1 MFRYS
6 CRIAFGML
14 FLFGFSLHAQGFGE
28 NMGGNQ
34 VTVPIGTTTIGGK
47 TYISMRLQPELAF
60 GKFGVGLDVPL
71 TFSTDGKF
79 RKDEY
84 QGGIGAL
91 RVIRYIRYGVKHEDP
106 VYVRIGDITGTS
118 LGYGLIMHN
127 FTNAVSFDKRKIGA
141 NIDLNYDLRF
151 GLEAVYS
158 DFNRFAVFGM
168 RPYVRPLKT
177 TDMPILKT
185 TEFGVTYITDRDN
198 DALYNITEVGADVGV
213 SVVETSFLKITPY
226 MEYAAI
232 LKNDKLAQY
241 AKDTLNSSYGAGKG
255 FAMGVN
261 FKFNFVADVFT
272 LNAKIERRIYSD
284 NFLPQYFDATY
295 EIGKI
300 NGSPKALALV
310 YSQGRQGTYGEL
322 FANLIGKIQVI
333 GGMSIPDN
341 LKKTNGAIVHLG
353 MAAPDLIP
361 KVTIS
366 GTYDKSNLDKLGD
379 AFKLDQ
385 RSIAHMILAY
395 QAYQTGPF
403 VVQAGVDYK
412 WTFVENKNNDGFK
425 AKRYVT
431 PFVGMTLQLPTGSK

>member
-1 MFRYS
+1 M
-6 CRIAFGML
+6 CKRISTFASAML
-14 FLFGFSLHAQGFGE
+14 FLFGFTLYAQGFGE

-34 VTVPIGTTTIGGK
+34 VTVPIGTTIIGGK

-71 TFSTDGKF
+71 MFSTDGKF
-79 RKDEY
+79 RTDEY
-84 QGGIGAL
+84 KGGIGAL
-91 RVIRYIRYGVKHEDP
+91 RVIRYVRYGVKHEDP
-106 VYVRIGDITGTS
+106 VYVRIGDISGTS
-118 LGYGLIMHN
+118 LGYGLIMYN

-141 NIDLNYDLRF
+141 NVDLNYDLRF

-158 DFNRFAVFGM
+158 DFNRFAVFGV

-185 TEFGVTYITDRDN
+185 TEFGVTYITDRDK
-198 DALYNITEVGADVGV
+198 DALYNITEIGADVGV

-241 AKDTLNSSYGAGKG
+241 AADTIASYGAGKG

-261 FKFNFVADVFT
+261 FKFNFVADVF
-272 LNAKIERRIYSD
+272 NMNVKIERRFYSD

-295 EIGKI
+295 EIGKL
-300 NGSPKALALV
+300 NGSPKAQALV
-310 YSQGRQGTYGEL
+310 FSKGVQGTYGEL
-322 FANLIGKIQVI
+322 LANLIGKIQVI
-333 GGMSIPDN
+333 GGMSIPDK
-341 LKKTNGAIVHLG
+341 LKSTDGAIVHLG

-361 KVTIS
+361 KVVIS
-366 GTYDKSNLDKLGD
+366 GTYDKANLDKLGD

-412 WTFVENKNNDGFK
+412 WTFVENKDKDGFK

>member
-1 MFRYS
+1 M
-6 CRIAFGML
+6 CKRIITFAFVVL
-14 FLFGFSLHAQGFGE
+14 FLIGFTLHAQGFGE
-28 NMGGNQ
+28 GMGGNQ
-34 VTVPIGTTTIGGK
+34 VTVPIGTTIIGGK

-71 TFSTDGKF
+71 MFSTEGKF
-79 RKDEY
+79 RTDEY
-84 QGGIGAL
+84 KGGIGAL
-91 RVIRYIRYGVKHEDP
+91 RVVRYVRYGVKHEDP

-118 LGYGLIMHN
+118 LGYGLIMYN
-127 FTNAVSFDKRKIGA
+127 FTNAVSFEKRKIGA

-158 DFNRFAVFGM
+158 DFNRFSIIGL

-185 TEFGVTYITDRDN
+185 TEFGVTYITDRDK
-198 DALYNITEVGADVGV
+198 DALYNITEVGADVGM

-226 MEYAAI
+226 MEYATI
-232 LKNDKLAQY
+232 LKNDKLA
-241 AKDTLNSSYGAGKG
+241 DTAGTSYGAGSG

-261 FKFNFVADVFT
+261 FKMNFIADVFNM
-272 LNAKIERRIYSD
+272 NAKIERRFYSD

-295 EIGKI
+295 EIGKL
-300 NGSPKALALV
+300 NGAPKALALINA
-310 YSQGRQGTYGEL
+310 QGVQGTYGEL
-322 FANLIGKIQVI
+322 LANLIGKVQVI

-341 LKKTNGAIVHLG
+341 LKKSKSALVHLG

-361 KVTIS
+361 KITIS
-366 GTYDKSNLDKLGD
+366 GTYDKAGLDKLGD

-385 RSIAHMILAY
+385 RSIAHVILAY

-403 VVQAGVDYK
+403 VVNAGVDYK
-412 WTFVENKNNDGFK
+412 WTFVENKDKDGFK

-431 PFVGMTLQLPTGSK
+431 PFVGMTMQLPGSK

>member
-1 MFRYS
+1 MCKHSNALTFV
-6 CRIAFGML
+6 ML
-14 FLFGFSLHAQGFGE
+14 FLFSFSLHAQGFGE
-28 NMGGNQ
+28 GMGGNQ
-34 VTVPIGTTTIGGK
+34 VSMPVGFTVIGGK

-71 TFSTDGKF
+71 TFSTSGKF
-79 RKDEY
+79 RTDEY
-84 QGGIGAL
+84 KGGVGAL
-91 RVIRYIRYGVKHEDP
+91 RVIRYVRYGVKHQDP
-106 VYVRIGDITGTS
+106 VYVRVGDITGTS
-118 LGYGLIMHN
+118 LGYGLIMYN

-141 NIDLNYDLRF
+141 NVDLNYDLRF

-158 DFNRFAVFGM
+158 DFNKFSILGL

-177 TDMPILKT
+177 SDIPILKT
-185 TEFGVTYITDRDN
+185 TEFGVTYITDRDK
-198 DALYNITEVGADVGV
+198 DALYDITEVGADVGM
-213 SVVETSFLKITPY
+213 SVVETSFLKVTPY
-226 MEYAAI
+226 MEYATI
-232 LKNDKLAQY
+232 LKNNKLAQY
-241 AKDTLNSSYGAGKG
+241 AKDSTTASYDAGRG

-261 FKFNFVADVFT
+261 FKLNFIADVF
-272 LNAKIERRIYSD
+272 NMDVKVERRFYSD

-300 NGSPKALALV
+300 SGPPKAMGLLTSKGV
-310 YSQGRQGTYGEL
+310 QGTYGEL
-322 FANLIGKIQVI
+322 LANLIGKVQVI

-341 LKKTNGAIVHLG
+341 MKSSKSALVHLG

-366 GTYDKSNLDKLGD
+366 GSYDKSNLGKLGD

-403 VVQAGVDYK
+403 IVQTGVDYK
-412 WTFVENKNNDGFK
+412 WTFVEKKDKTFK

-431 PFVGMTLQLPTGSK
+431 PFVGMTMQLPGSK

>member
-1 MFRYS
+1 MFKCS
-6 CRIAFGML
+6 GFIAFAML
-14 FLFGFSLHAQGFGE
+14 FLFGFSLQAQGFGE

-34 VTVPIGTTTIGGK
+34 VTVPIGTTIIGGK

-118 LGYGLIMHN
+118 LGYGLIMYN

-185 TEFGVTYITDRDN
+185 TEFGVTYITDRDK

-232 LKNDKLAQY
+232 LKNDKLAQH
-241 AKDTLNSSYGAGKG
+241 ADTSNLSYGGGKG

-261 FKFNFVADVFT
+261 FKFNFVADVF
-272 LNAKIERRIYSD
+272 NMNVKIERRFYSD

-295 EIGKI
+295 EIGKL
-300 NGSPKALALV
+300 NGSPKALGLV
-310 YSQGRQGTYGEL
+310 ASKGVQGTYGEL
-322 FANLIGKIQVI
+322 LANLIGKIQVI
-333 GGMSIPDN
+333 GGMSIPDK
-341 LKKTNGAIVHLG
+341 LKSTDGAIVHLG